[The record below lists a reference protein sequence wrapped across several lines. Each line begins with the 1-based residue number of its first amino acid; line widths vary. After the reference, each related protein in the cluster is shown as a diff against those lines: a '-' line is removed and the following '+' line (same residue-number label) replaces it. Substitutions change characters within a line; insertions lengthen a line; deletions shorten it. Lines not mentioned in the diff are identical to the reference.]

1 MRVLC
6 VSSWFPYPPD
16 NGSKRRAFSLIRE
29 LASRHSI
36 TLLSFAEPG
45 EAERGA
51 RGLGPFC
58 RIGGVVGGN
67 PARAPQQLP
76 AIALLSSWPRS
87 FGAGYSSEMQALV
100 DAMLPDHEAV
110 VAFQAGASLYLLN
123 RQQIP
128 SVFDEP
134 EVTVLRERFLHERRL
149 LPRARRALTWWKFS
163 RFIRRLVLTAD
174 RTSVVSALE
183 RDQLVEL
190 GCPVDRLAVVPNGAD
205 LSDERQPH
213 DVDRDTLIYT
223 GALTYSANFD
233 AVRWFLG
240 EIWPLVLKD
249 RPRAGFVV
257 TGATEGVQVDM
268 LPPAPQVTFTGY
280 LDDVGPV
287 LTRAAACIVPLRT
300 GGGTRVKIVEALA
313 SGTPV
318 VATTKAVE
326 GLAVTNDTD
335 VLLGDTPVELAAQI
349 HRLLN
354 DPALAARLSANGRAL
369 VATRYTW
376 ERSGARMARLIED
389 ACATFAAARETS
401 AKARTGL

>member
-1 MRVLC
+1 M
-6 VSSWFPYPPD
+6 
-16 NGSKRRAFSLIRE
+16 
-29 LASRHSI
+29 
-36 TLLSFAEPG
+36 
-45 EAERGA
+45 
-51 RGLGPFC
+51 
-58 RIGGVVGGN
+58 
-67 PARAPQQLP
+67 AP
-76 AIALLSSWPRS
+76 I
-87 FGAGYSSEMQALV
+87 
-100 DAMLPDHEAV
+100 
-110 VAFQAGASLYLLN
+110 
-123 RQQIP
+123 
-128 SVFDEP
+128 
-134 EVTVLRERFLHERRL
+134 
-149 LPRARRALTWWKFS
+149 
-163 RFIRRLVLTAD
+163 
-174 RTSVVSALE
+174 
-183 RDQLVEL
+183 
-190 GCPVDRLAVVPNGAD
+190 C
-205 LSDERQPH
+205 SDERQPR

-240 EIWPLVLKD
+240 EVWPLVLRD
-249 RPRAGFVV
+249 RPRATFVV

-335 VLLGDTPVELAAQI
+335 VLLGDTPAELAAQI

-354 DPALAARLSANGRAL
+354 DPALTARLSANGRAL
-369 VATRYTW
+369 VAAKYTW

-389 ACATFAAARETS
+389 ACATFAAARDAS